1 MSMRHSHSP
10 KPDLIPRRAST
21 RIVRALSCVLGLWLL
36 VVPRAG
42 LAGQDAPPQT
52 RPELVVAA
60 AADLVFAFREIAP
73 AFERGHRVKVTLT
86 LGSTGQLA
94 RQIEYGAPFDVF
106 FAANMDF
113 VDALRDKGHV
123 RAESVEPYAQ
133 GLIVLA
139 RHKNRP
145 PIVRLEDLA
154 QNTVARLA
162 IANPGHA
169 PYGMAAKEAL
179 EKTGLW
185 ERLRPKLVYGENISQ
200 ALQFLRTENV
210 DAAILALSVAQ
221 VPEVR
226 YSMID
231 RSLYRPI
238 IQGAAVTTRAREPD
252 MARAF
257 IRFVNG
263 PEGRSIMKRFGFLLP
278 GEF

>member
-1 MSMRHSHSP
+1 VP
-10 KPDLIPRRAST
+10 
-21 RIVRALSCVLGLWLL
+21 VRVLTCFLGIWLL
-36 VVPRAG
+36 AS
-42 LAGQDAPPQT
+42 APPVLSAQGAQHEI

-60 AADLVFAFREIAP
+60 AADLVFAFREIVP
-73 AFERGHRVKVTLT
+73 AFERERHAKVTLT
-86 LGSTGQLA
+86 LGSTGHLA
-94 RQIEYGAPFDVF
+94 QQIEHGAPFDVF
-106 FAANMDF
+106 FAANMSF
-113 VDALRDKGHV
+113 IEALRSRGQV
-123 RAESVEPYAQ
+123 RPETVEPYAQ

-139 RHKNRP
+139 THRNRMP
-145 PIVRLEDLA
+145 LVGLEDLG
-154 QNTVARLA
+154 QNAVRRVA
-162 IANPGHA
+162 IANPAHA

-179 EKTGLW
+179 EKAGLW
-185 ERLRPKLVYGENISQ
+185 ERVRPKLVYGENISQ

-226 YSMID
+226 SNLID

-238 IQGAAVTTRAREPD
+238 VQGVAVTARTREPD
-252 MARAF
+252 VARAF